1 MHRRSLLRLALAGL
15 PLLAGCGSA
24 SPPTPAPA
32 PSSTPLPPAATA
44 APASPPAP
52 SATPV
57 PAAAPPATATVTPRP
72 APVTATRPAPPATAT
87 PAPTSTR
94 LPPTPAHRLATATP
108 RPAAPTAT
116 RPPAQPAPSPAPPA
130 PPGEIVRGNPATPA
144 IALTFDAGAGGAPT
158 GAILAALAEH
168 GAASTFFLTGRWAEQ
183 NPDLTR
189 QIHAA
194 GHELANHSYTHPDF
208 RTLSNEQIAQEI
220 ISTERLIG
228 GLTGASTR
236 PWFRFPYG
244 ARDARTRA
252 AVAALGYTSVYWSL
266 DSLDSVGAPKT
277 PQFLYDR
284 IVGNAGNGA
293 IVLAHVG
300 SEPTAAALPR
310 ILAALRERGFR
321 LVTVSQLVG

>member
-1 MHRRSLLRLALAGL
+1 MHRRSLLRLMLSGL

-24 SPPTPAPA
+24 SPPAPAPA

-44 APASPPAP
+44 TPASVPAP

-57 PAAAPPATATVTPRP
+57 PTATPLATATVTPRP
-72 APVTATRPAPPATAT
+72 APATAT

-94 LPPTPAHRLATATP
+94 LPPTPARQPATATP
-108 RPAAPTAT
+108 RPAAPAAT
-116 RPPAQPAPSPAPPA
+116 RPPAQPAPSPAPPV
-130 PPGEIVRGNPATPA
+130 PPGEIVRGDPATPA
-144 IALTFDAGAGGAPT
+144 IALTFDAGAGAAPA

-168 GAASTFFLTGRWAEQ
+168 GVSSTFFLTGRWAEQ

-194 GHELANHSYTHPDF
+194 GHELGNHSYTHPDF
-208 RTLSNEQIAQEI
+208 RTLSNEQITQEI
-220 ISTERLIG
+220 ISTERLIER
-228 GLTGASTR
+228 LTGASTR

-252 AVAALGYTSVYWSL
+252 AVAALGYTSVFWSL
-266 DSLDSVGAPKT
+266 DTLDSVGAPKS
-277 PQFLYDR
+277 PQFLFDR
-284 IVGNAGNGA
+284 VVGNAGNGA